1 MLYTEPEY
9 EYEYELKCE
18 QIATQIE
25 MLVLDRIIAV
35 LERLNTNLQPVAAK
49 PRKTSDDIVPF

>member
-1 MLYTEPEY
+1 MLYSEP

-18 QIATQIE
+18 QIAIQLE

-35 LERLNTNLQPVAAK
+35 LERLNTSLQPVAMQTQK
-49 PRKTSDDIVPF
+49 ESDDTTPF

>member
-9 EYEYELKCE
+9 EYDLKCE

-35 LERLNTNLQPVAAK
+35 LERLNTNLQPVAAQ
-49 PRKTSDDIVPF
+49 PRKPSDDIEPF